1 MNTETISGM
10 TRDTR
15 EDWERRH
22 EILEKSAKSLG
33 YLEHRYVP
41 FSKDSIYG
49 NHYVKDTRYEG
60 ILVDEWCPLE
70 RSSQCFL
77 LQSTHNISIEILKIS
92 EDYIKIKTTIR
103 KNEYITLSVTKASNE
118 NSKANDIKELIVEV
132 SALLYDEIN

>member
-92 EDYIKIKTTIR
+92 EEYIKIKT
-103 KNEYITLSVTKASNE
+103 NLE
-118 NSKANDIKELIVEV
+118 NKT
-132 SALLYDEIN
+132 